1 MTKEEIKE
9 YLKENLSIDIV
20 TEHEFFQSTRLKAKV
35 TLKLEE
41 EVISE
46 SYDTFSVCSS

>member
-9 YLKENLSIDIV
+9 YLKENLSIEVCYGEGGGI
-20 TEHEFFQSTRLKAKV
+20 KV
-35 TLKLEE
+35 KLTLEY

-46 SYDTFSVCSS
+46 DYIYEAP